1 MTRSGR
7 GSSQLP
13 AKPSYV
19 GSVKK
24 LALLTVFLVMLA
36 YAGVAAAVAV
46 KVKPQRVNAHL
57 TTRVMVPKPIHTKK
71 KAFGVFSGSYVVE
84 KKDMKLT
91 WKLAFTKLSSK
102 VTGATLREG
111 KPGLIGSTITVLCK
125 PCKSGQGATTLLRKS
140 AAKAFGSGQAYVQL
154 YTKSNPGGELR
165 GQIRVKK

>member
-91 WKLAFTKLSSK
+91 WKLAFTKLSGK
-102 VTGATLREG
+102 VTGATLRKG

-125 PCKSGQGATTLLRKS
+125 PCKSGKGATTLLRKS
-140 AAKAFGSGQAYVQL
+140 VAKSLVSGQAYVQL
-154 YTKSNPGGELR
+154 YTAKNPAGELR